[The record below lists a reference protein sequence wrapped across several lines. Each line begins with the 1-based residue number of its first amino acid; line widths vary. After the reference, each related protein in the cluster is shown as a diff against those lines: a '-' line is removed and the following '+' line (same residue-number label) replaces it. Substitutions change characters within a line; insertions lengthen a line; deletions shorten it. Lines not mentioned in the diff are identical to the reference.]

1 MHVFVCFLIL
11 VNINKL
17 SVETNINSQ
26 SREEDRN
33 GKGRRQSTYFQNN
46 FIEEK
51 KNDFSPQR
59 LSDICETV
67 SRGE

>member
-51 KNDFSPQR
+51 KMTFLPRDYLTFVRQ
-59 LSDICETV
+59 
-67 SRGE
+67 